1 LPKAKTNF
9 IMLGGAHQAF
19 YNSIPLIA
27 AGDSITDKEH
37 FENRLK
43 FDIIIKFSLG
53 TLVPRWRG
61 NKRGWFLILVLRII
75 KHRKVLGGTH

>member
-1 LPKAKTNF
+1 V
-9 IMLGGAHQAF
+9 LGGVHQAF
-19 YNSIPLIA
+19 YNFIPLIA

-53 TLVPRWRG
+53 TQCPPLAG
-61 NKRGWFLILVLRII
+61 E
-75 KHRKVLGGTH
+75 